1 MRDPRA
7 LDQRCYGSLLV
18 SSVSRMLC
26 QNCRTNDLVLTRVT
40 AAWIPAS
47 VLMADNLIRGYE
59 NEEYEAKEET
69 ILEATRKQVAPV
81 VSDNKTAA
89 AEPAGSSPPSAES
102 RVNEDPHPDLL
113 TEPAAPT
120 HTSQKANSL
129 VPFFTNGQLA
139 ATAIVLAGS
148 FMTFVS
154 LAYPTRVIT
163 RLSQNRTR
171 ASQHDPWIYRIR
183 METAS
188 NQMWTGSWKKA
199 RLIEPERVDVGLIR
213 RGTGE

>member
-1 MRDPRA
+1 MI
-7 LDQRCYGSLLV
+7 
-18 SSVSRMLC
+18 
-26 QNCRTNDLVLTRVT
+26 

-47 VLMADNLIRGYE
+47 VLMSDNLIRGYE
-59 NEEYEAKEET
+59 NEEYEAKEDAK
-69 ILEATRKQVAPV
+69 LEAAQTQSSLVESKANKSTAVAA
-81 VSDNKTAA
+81 T
-89 AEPAGSSPPSAES
+89 SSPSPSDS
-102 RVNEDPHPDLL
+102 RVNEDSHPDLL
-113 TEPAAPT
+113 PEPAATAAT

-163 RLSQNRTR
+163 RLAQVRTK
-171 ASQHDPWIYRIR
+171 ASQQDPWKYSIR

-188 NQMWTGSWKKA
+188 NQMWTGSWRKA
-199 RLIEPERVDVGLIR
+199 RLIEPERMDVGLIR
-213 RGTGE
+213 RGTGENP